1 MTTTTAKQR
10 IPAER
15 IVVGLGQTG
24 LSCARYLARRGEAF
38 AVVDSRANPPGLDAF
53 RREFPQVSLQ
63 LGEFSAQLFCGAQ
76 ELIVSPGVALT
87 EPAIAAALAA
97 GVNVCGDIDLFV
109 RELAAGPRAVPVVA
123 ITGSNGKSTVT
134 TLVGAMAQAADRNV
148 GVGGNLG
155 VPALDLLDAQRDL
168 YVLELSSFQLERLQT
183 LRAEVATVLNI
194 SPDHMDRYASV
205 LEYQQAKQRIF
216 HDCRQVVVNRD
227 DPLSAVA
234 DDVGV
239 THWTFGFDAPGD
251 RAFGVVVRDGERHLA
266 FEGDALLPV
275 SKLRVAGEHNIAN
288 ALAAL
293 ALGHAV
299 GLPLAAMLDA
309 LQSFTGLPHRC
320 QLVAEHAGIGF
331 YDDSKGTN
339 VGATVA
345 AIEGLCKGAAG
356 KVVLIAGGVGKG
368 AEFDALAPVLENYG
382 RAAVLIGE
390 AAPAL
395 QQLLDGVLPLSR
407 AADMASAV
415 QRCAE
420 FAQAGDKVLLSPA
433 CASFDMFD
441 NYVQRGEVFSAAV
454 RRYVESHWVGS
465 H

>member
-1 MTTTTAKQR
+1 VTSNAPTKH
-10 IPAER
+10 R

-24 LSCARYLARRGEAF
+24 LSCARYLARRGESF
-38 AVVDSRANPPGLDAF
+38 AVVDSRPNPPGLDAF
-53 RREFPQVSLQ
+53 RREFPHLELR
-63 LGEFSAQLFCGAQ
+63 LGEFSAEQLSAAA

-87 EPAIAAALAA
+87 EPAIAAAQAA
-97 GVNVCGDIDLFV
+97 GVDVCGDIDLFV
-109 RELAAGPRAVPVVA
+109 RELAAAPVPVVA

-134 TLVGAMAQAADRNV
+134 TLVGAMAQAAGRNV

-155 VPALDLLDAQRDL
+155 VPALDLLDPRRDL
-168 YVLELSSFQLERLQT
+168 YVLELSSFQLERLHT

-205 LEYQQAKQRIF
+205 LDYRRAKHRIF
-216 HDCRQVVVNRD
+216 NDCRQVVVNRD
-227 DPLSAVA
+227 DPLSEVA
-234 DDVGV
+234 DSVAVKRWSFGLDEQ
-239 THWTFGFDAPGD
+239 GFDVPGEHGFGIVL
-251 RAFGVVVRDGERHLA
+251 RAGARHLA
-266 FEGDALLPV
+266 FEGEPLLPV
-275 SKLRVAGEHNIAN
+275 SKLRIAGSHNIAN

-293 ALGHAV
+293 ALGHAA
-299 GLPLAAMLDA
+299 GLPFAAMLDA
-309 LQSFTGLPHRC
+309 LQAFGGLPHRC
-320 QLVAEHAGIGF
+320 QLVAEHAGVGF

-345 AIEGLCKGAAG
+345 AIEGLCKDSAG

-368 AEFDALAPVLENYG
+368 AEFDALAPVLQNHG

-407 AADMASAV
+407 ADDMASAV
-415 QRCAE
+415 RCCGE

-454 RRYVESHWVGS
+454 RRYVESHGVGS